1 MLPQGHPHHGLP
13 HHGLKPP
20 KSWVRRNFSSLKI
33 LRIFLQWLEAANT
46 LMQGHYSCQYIMLF
60 LGLWLSNALILLW
73 SPDSGPS
80 RGSYYCF
87 LLVQESCYT
96 ICMSQLL
103 LKTRK
108 FRCPAATLYDYW
120 SGSLACLFFQLCEV
134 HFRHC
139 IWLLLS
145 LLGVPRSQCL
155 GSWKFSLG
163 QHRLVFTHCWSELV
177 LKLPGKQDS
186 HVLPG
191 MCVVGVCSILS
202 YM

>member
-1 MLPQGHPHHGLP
+1 MLPQGHPHHGLE
-13 HHGLKPP
+13 PP

-46 LMQGHYSCQYIMLF
+46 LMQGHYSYQYIMLF
-60 LGLWLSNALILLW
+60 LGLWLSNALTLLW

-80 RGSYYCF
+80 RGSYCCF
-87 LLVQESCYT
+87 FLVQESCYT
-96 ICMSQLL
+96 VCMSQLL

-108 FRCPAATLYDYW
+108 FGCPAATLHDYW
-120 SGSLACLFFQLCEV
+120 SGSWACLFFQLCEV
-134 HFRHC
+134 HFLHC

-145 LLGVPRSQCL
+145 LLGVPQSQCL

-163 QHRLVFTHCWSELV
+163 QHRLVFTHWWSELV

-191 MCVVGVCSILS
+191 MCAVGVWSNLS